1 MSIYCLYSGD
11 ESNVIVNHGS
21 NEGNQD
27 FINLPLCLFWP
38 YKSIDN
44 NSNPTHT
51 LNTTSGPLIRPYI
64 VVISFAIEI
73 QYWDSLERLIS
84 PWSLNYVLLRSVLLL
99 VRCNNWA
106 RTIRPELGNR
116 EVLLDSWLSTAE
128 AYLIHLLVL
137 ENNTITVISLQAAI
151 EQTILENVW
160 R

>member
-11 ESNVIVNHGS
+11 ASNVVLKHGS

-44 NSNPTHT
+44 NSNTAHT

-64 VVISFAIEI
+64 VVISFAIEM
-73 QYWDSLERLIS
+73 QYWDSLERLMS

-99 VRCNNWA
+99 VRCNNWVRII
-106 RTIRPELGNR
+106 RTELGNR
-116 EVLLDSWLSTAE
+116 EAVLDSWLSTAE
-128 AYLIHLLVL
+128 TYLIHLLVL
-137 ENNTITVISLQAAI
+137 KNNTITVISLQAAI
-151 EQTILENVW
+151 EQTTLEKVW